1 MEDSTAA
8 AVAFQALLK
17 IWRLARP
24 LHTIISRTQDTIED
38 DDIALTDD
46 MDPLYIED
54 LYQDHSWPSANGA
67 LLTFKSKTGG
77 LTGNSRLI
85 YSLGQ

>member
-54 LYQDHSWPSANGA
+54 LYQDHSWPSAN
-67 LLTFKSKTGG
+67 
-77 LTGNSRLI
+77 I
-85 YSLGQ
+85 